1 MLSRFGWDIGT
12 WLFVKF
18 RASDIILQNLFV
30 QDSLLERDAVNG
42 LSHLPPLSTKLDE
55 EPGHGTFVTC
65 QVAPKR
71 EERRGQRK
79 ATQQRS
85 WLVLS
90 LVYDEASEL
99 SRREDRR
106 LFLSRRAE

>member
-1 MLSRFGWDIGT
+1 MCDDGDTSAVEQGGKSGFRDLVGT
-12 WLFVKF
+12 L
-18 RASDIILQNLFV
+18 
-30 QDSLLERDAVNG
+30 
-42 LSHLPPLSTKLDE
+42 
-55 EPGHGTFVTC
+55 GHGTFVTW
-65 QVAPKR
+65 QVASKR